1 MSHILDW
8 WNELRDGAAPLP
20 YMLIDCAGIDGGL
33 ERLPRTIFSELE
45 CLFTGELAEE
55 LADVGGYLGRLKSL
69 DDATLHIVADLLA
82 RQVGLLLLLPEPDPG
97 VAEPSFAQMHRHLRK
112 FNVVYGPDSKPLFWR
127 YYDPR
132 VLPDV
137 LGVLDA
143 AQLRDF
149 FGPAQGMV
157 CTDHEGQVLT
167 LSLQRGVLV
176 NAH

>member
-8 WNELRDGAAPLP
+8 WNELRDGTAPLP

-97 VAEPSFAQMHRHLRK
+97 VAEPNLLE
-112 FNVVYGPDSKPLFWR
+112 PLTIFR
-127 YYDPR
+127 P
-132 VLPDV
+132 
-137 LGVLDA
+137 
-143 AQLRDF
+143 
-149 FGPAQGMV
+149 
-157 CTDHEGQVLT
+157 
-167 LSLQRGVLV
+167 
-176 NAH
+176 